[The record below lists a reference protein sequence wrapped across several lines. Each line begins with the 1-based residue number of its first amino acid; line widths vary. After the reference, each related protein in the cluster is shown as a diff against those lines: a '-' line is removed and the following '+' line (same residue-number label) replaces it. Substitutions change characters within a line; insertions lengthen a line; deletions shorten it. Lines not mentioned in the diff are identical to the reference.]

1 MIVNEPILSTKK
13 DHSLPAPG
21 DINHNCIRRKDE
33 GTERLLKRLSM
44 FLLCFMYLTG
54 GGNGAITVAAS
65 ETEKAQGKILTA
77 EDFPPEVLE
86 EAAAPPESTTK

>member
-1 MIVNEPILSTKK
+1 MLYVF
-13 DHSLPAPG
+13 D
-21 DINHNCIRRKDE
+21 R
-33 GTERLLKRLSM
+33 
-44 FLLCFMYLTG
+44 G

-86 EAAAPPESTTK
+86 EAAAPRNRLRHRRLCEQCEQGKSNRISSRNQQLRRL